1 MKSEDQRVD
10 DAQVVVSHVSKTYG
24 ISHGTSRDVNRFRR
38 VPRSIAHALNDVSL
52 LARSGEAIG
61 IMGRNGSGKS
71 TLLRLIA
78 GTEAP
83 TKGRVLVRNTP
94 SILGVR
100 PALVPHLDAWD
111 NTKIGLLAM
120 GLSRSEANSLVGE
133 VVEWT
138 GLGDEAN
145 RPMRTYSSGQS
156 ARLSFAISTVIRP
169 KILIIDEALATGDLG
184 FVEKARSRM
193 EEVLSE
199 AGTLFLVSHS
209 ITDVENMCS
218 RVVWLDKGT
227 VVADGETA
235 AVSGS
240 YKKWQHLNS
249 YGETQA
255 AAEQLAR
262 SKAAYRPRDFTLM
275 TTVEK

>member
-1 MKSEDQRVD
+1 MSSDFERIQ
-10 DAQVVVSHVSKTYG
+10 DAQVVVNRVSKAYG
-24 ISHGTSRDVNRFRR
+24 VSHGTSRDLKRFRR
-38 VPRSIAHALNDVSL
+38 PPRTVAHALTDVSL
-52 LARSGEAIG
+52 LARSGESIG

-83 TKGRVLVRNTP
+83 TEGQVLVRHVP
-94 SILGVR
+94 SILGVT

-111 NTKIGLLAM
+111 NARIGLLAL
-120 GLSRSEANSLVGE
+120 GLSRSEAKSLVGE

-169 KILIIDEALATGDLG
+169 KILIVDEALATGDMG
-184 FVEKARSRM
+184 FVSKARSRM
-193 EEVLSE
+193 EEVLDE

-209 ITDVENMCS
+209 ITDVERICT
-218 RVVWLDKGT
+218 RTIWLNGGQI
-227 VVADGETA
+227 VADGETA
-235 AVSGS
+235 VVSGS

-249 YGETQA
+249 YGEYEA
-255 AAEQLAR
+255 ADQQLAL
-262 SKAAYRPRDFTLM
+262 SKKVYPPREFILDRETG
-275 TTVEK
+275 